1 MPSEMAV
8 VRLLRQTAT
17 LDRNGVE
24 LRYGIRC
31 TIGVAIPLVL
41 AFLGGAP
48 LAGVSAAFGAMS
60 AGFASRQGVYRT
72 RAAAMLL
79 TTAAMAFSA
88 YVGGLFGARPVEG
101 VVLVALW
108 GFGLG
113 ILGALGA
120 SATTVGLNAAIA
132 LLIFGH
138 PPYGPA
144 TALSQAV
151 FVLAGGALQTLLLV
165 LVWPLQ
171 RFTAERRVLAEAY
184 RTLATYA
191 EDLPSLRLGSPAP
204 LDRVT
209 AALADPQPFARRIE
223 IAAFE
228 ALLDEAGRLRASLAA
243 LATDGYV
250 LTDHGYADAAV
261 SLRMLGADA
270 AIALREIA
278 SALDDA
284 RAPADLGAFWHAIDL
299 HLTAIERELADV
311 GGAVT
316 VADARA
322 FLGQLRAAWRAAGVP
337 ADAAAASPVRPR
349 APSPF
354 ALSALGDALQTLRAN
369 LSPRSVYM
377 QHALRLGAM
386 LTVASIAERVLPLQR
401 AYWIPLTAVIV
412 MRADFTTTITL
423 GLARMGGT
431 VAGAL
436 IASLIAVLLHP
447 APPVYLTLAI
457 VFAAASYTLL
467 SANYALFATTIT
479 GYVVFLLAFA
489 GIPESGVAFDRVGAT
504 LIGSGIALA
513 AYALRPTWARE
524 QVPDALADLL
534 DAQRRYA
541 RSVLRAYLDPAQ
553 TDEAAIRFAQQEA
566 WRARSAA
573 EASVAQMIAEPVHTR
588 AISVRTA
595 LGLLAAGRRYGAAA
609 LTLHSRLARTAS
621 VAQDELATLT
631 HALEEAMDAL
641 AAALRARPIDAPA
654 LPALRDTQIALKR
667 KLDAHPDP
675 DLEAIVAETDLMV
688 DSVDTMADVLRRNV
702 H

>member
-1 MPSEMAV
+1 MAV
-8 VRLLRQTAT
+8 ARLLRQTAA
-17 LDRNGVE
+17 LDRSGVE

-41 AFLGGAP
+41 AFLAGAP
-48 LAGVSAAFGAMS
+48 LGGVSAAFGAMS

-72 RAAAMLL
+72 RAAAMLI
-79 TTAAMAFSA
+79 TSAAMAFSA

-101 VVLVALW
+101 VVLAALW

-120 SATTVGLNAAIA
+120 SATTAGLNAVIA

-138 PPYGPA
+138 PPYGPQ

-151 FVLAGGALQTLLLV
+151 FVFAGGSLQTLLLV

-171 RFTAERRVLAEAY
+171 RFTAERRVLADAY
-184 RTLATYA
+184 RALAGYA
-191 EDLPSLRLGSPAP
+191 EDLPQVRLGSPAP

-209 AALADPQPFARRIE
+209 EALADPQPFARRIE

-243 LATDGYV
+243 LATDAYLLEDQGS
-250 LTDHGYADAAV
+250 ARAAA
-261 SLRMLGADA
+261 SLRLLGTDA
-270 AIALREIA
+270 SVALREIA
-278 SALDDA
+278 AALDA
-284 RAPADLGAFWHAIDL
+284 GRAPADLGTRWHEIDL
-299 HLTAIERELADV
+299 HVAAIEAELPE
-311 GGAVT
+311 GAVPL
-316 VADARA
+316 ADARA
-322 FLGQLRAAWRAAGVP
+322 FLGQLRAAWRAGQVP
-337 ADAAAASPVRPR
+337 ADAGAASPVRPR

-369 LSPRSVYM
+369 FSPRSVYM

-386 LTVASIAERVLPLQR
+386 LTVATIGERVLPLQR

-412 MRADFTTTITL
+412 MRPDFTTTITR

-436 IASLIAVLLHP
+436 LASLIAVLFHP
-447 APPVYLTLAI
+447 APSVYLGLAI
-457 VFAAASYTLL
+457 IFAAASYTLF
-467 SANYALFATTIT
+467 SVNYAIFATTIT

-489 GIPESGVAFDRVGAT
+489 GIPESGVVFDRVGAT

-541 RSVLRAYLDPAQ
+541 TGVLHAYLDPAQ
-553 TDEAAIRFAQQEA
+553 TDEGAIRFAQQEA

-573 EASVAQMIAEPVHTR
+573 EASVAQMISEPVHTR

-621 VAQDELATLT
+621 VAQDELAALT
-631 HALEEAMDAL
+631 RALEEAMDAL
-641 AAALRARPIDAPA
+641 AAALRARPIAAPS
-654 LPALRDTQIALKR
+654 LPALRDTQILLKR
-667 KLDAHPDP
+667 KLDAHPGP